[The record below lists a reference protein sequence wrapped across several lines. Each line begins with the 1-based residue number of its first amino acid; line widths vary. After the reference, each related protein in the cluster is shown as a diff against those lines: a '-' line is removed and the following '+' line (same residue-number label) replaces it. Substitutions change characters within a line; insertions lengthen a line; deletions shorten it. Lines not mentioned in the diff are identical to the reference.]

1 MPPALGRSPVPASG
15 ELRGEDVENYAQ
27 LRGPLPPASSPTPTP
42 ITARERDGEPP
53 ETLGERERAVLAF
66 ERHWWRHAGAKE
78 EAIRREF
85 GVGPTA
91 YYQLLSRLIDD
102 PAALAYD
109 PMLVKRLQR
118 QRASRRRQR
127 TRTTAPEPS
136 GSRGGTELPPHG
148 PGTAR
153 STLPTAPT
161 S

>member
-1 MPPALGRSPVPASG
+1 M
-15 ELRGEDVENYAQ
+15 ENYVWEQGAD
-27 LRGPLPPASSPTPTP
+27 PP
-42 ITARERDGEPP
+42 GGPP
-53 ETLGERERAVLAF
+53 ERPAAGPLGERERGVLTF

-127 TRTTAPEPS
+127 SRGRLSPHPS
-136 GSRGGTELPPHG
+136 GGS
-148 PGTAR
+148 
-153 STLPTAPT
+153 
-161 S
+161 

>member
-1 MPPALGRSPVPASG
+1 
-15 ELRGEDVENYAQ
+15 VENYAE
-27 LRGPLPPASSPTPTP
+27 LRGAPGP
-42 ITARERDGEPP
+42 
-53 ETLGERERAVLAF
+53 LGERERAVLAF

-78 EAIRREF
+78 EAIRRQF

-102 PAALAYD
+102 PAAMAHD

-127 TRTTAPEPS
+127 APTVAPAPLA
-136 GSRGGTELPPHG
+136 SRGAD
-148 PGTAR
+148 TAR
-153 STLPTAPT
+153 SNLPTTPT